1 MSENNAGPVPGP
13 RYLISV
19 VVPCF
24 NEEAVLPAT
33 YERLTAVMSRPVGPD
48 HEPPDHELVFVDD
61 GSTDRT
67 WEVLRELAA
76 DDPRVHLVRFSR
88 NFGHQCGL
96 LAGLR
101 EAAGDA
107 VVMIDADLQDPPEV
121 VPELVE
127 RWRQGWPVVSARRTR
142 RQGESWFKRGSAY
155 AFYRTLDLLAD
166 QPVARD
172 TGDFRLLDRSVVDLI
187 ATLPERRLFL
197 RGQISWAGFPETTV
211 EYVRR
216 PRSAGRSKY
225 GIGRQL
231 ALAHQA
237 LMSCS
242 AVPARLPVL
251 ASAAVLGAAAAG
263 ALTGRAA
270 PRGTWALGVQ
280 LLCLGVLADY
290 VFQEYDQTRGRPVY
304 LVRQTVPGRSAA
316 RTERMERM
324 ERTERT
330 EWTERTDGTER
341 TERTGGTE
349 RTVRTARTERPE
361 RAGWTTRAAAS

>member
-1 MSENNAGPVPGP
+1 MSENSAAPGPGP
-13 RYLISV
+13 RHLISV

-33 YERLTAVMSRPVGPD
+33 YRRLTAVMSRLAGC
-48 HEPPDHELVFVDD
+48 DHELVLVDD

-101 EAAGDA
+101 AAAGDA

-127 RWRQGWPVVSARRTR
+127 QWRQGWPVVSARRTGR
-142 RQGESWFKRGSAY
+142 EGETWSKRGSAY
-155 AFYRTLDLLAD
+155 LFYRVLDLLAD

-197 RGQISWAGFPETTV
+197 RGQISWAGLPETTV
-211 EYVRR
+211 EYVRHPR
-216 PRSAGRSKY
+216 PAGRSKY
-225 GIGRQL
+225 GIRRQL

-242 AVPARLPVL
+242 AFPARLPVL
-251 ASAAVLGAAAAG
+251 AAAPVLGAAVAG
-263 ALTGRAA
+263 PLIGRRA
-270 PRGTWALGVQ
+270 PRGAWALGLQ

-304 LVRQTVPGRSAA
+304 LVRQSVPGRSAA
-316 RTERMERM
+316 RAA
-324 ERTERT
+324 
-330 EWTERTDGTER
+330 
-341 TERTGGTE
+341 RTGTPLGS
-349 RTVRTARTERPE
+349 TAS
-361 RAGWTTRAAAS
+361 RAAVSATDPDDRAAAS

>member
-1 MSENNAGPVPGP
+1 MSENSAASGLGP
-13 RYLISV
+13 RPLISV

-24 NEEAVLPAT
+24 NEEEVLPAT
-33 YERLTAVMSRPVGPD
+33 YERLTAVMSRLAGC
-48 HEPPDHELVFVDD
+48 DHELVLVDD

-121 VPELVE
+121 IPELVE

-142 RQGESWFKRGSAY
+142 RQGESWSKRGSAY
-155 AFYRTLDLLAD
+155 VFYRVLDVLAD

-172 TGDFRLLDRSVVDLI
+172 TGDFRLLDRCVVDLV

-211 EYVRR
+211 ECVRR
-216 PRSAGRSKY
+216 PRPAGRSKY
-225 GIGRQL
+225 GIRRQL
-231 ALAHQA
+231 GLAHQA

-242 AVPARLPVL
+242 DFPARLPVL
-251 ASAAVLGAAAAG
+251 AAAVVLGVAVAG
-263 ALTGRAA
+263 PVTGRRA
-270 PRGTWALGVQ
+270 PRGAWALGVQ

-290 VFQEYDQTRGRPVY
+290 VFQEYDQTRGRPAY
-304 LVRQTVPGRSAA
+304 LVRQSVPGRSAA
-316 RTERMERM
+316 RAA
-324 ERTERT
+324 
-330 EWTERTDGTER
+330 
-341 TERTGGTE
+341 RTGAP
-349 RTVRTARTERPE
+349 ARSTSSRVA
-361 RAGWTTRAAAS
+361 AGPMNPDDQAAAS